1 MSIPRGVVLLS
12 VFGIISSFSA
22 FAQQVSSSWVSTGD
36 FQQHKF
42 WDRQNTILFVAH
54 AGLATTDFALTHRN
68 LASGGKELN
77 PIARPFTNM
86 GTPGEVA
93 FFAGSTAASLGVTY
107 LLHKTRHHS
116 MERWVARYGVADS
129 ASGVAFNLAQGAPS
143 SPRPAAPQLGMHV
156 QLLRR

>member
-1 MSIPRGVVLLS
+1 MTIRRGVCLLFVLTTLFSLS
-12 VFGIISSFSA
+12 ASG
-22 FAQQVSSSWVSTGD
+22 QQVASNWVSTGD

-42 WDRQNTILFVAH
+42 WDRQNTILFATH
-54 AGLATTDFALTHRN
+54 AGLAATDFALTHRN

-86 GTPGEVA
+86 GTPGEVV

-107 LLHKTRHHS
+107 FLHKTHHHN

-129 ASGVAFNLAQGAPS
+129 ASGVVFNLAQGSPS
-143 SPRPAAPQLGMHV
+143 SRPPAAKLGVHI
-156 QLLRR
+156 QLLHR